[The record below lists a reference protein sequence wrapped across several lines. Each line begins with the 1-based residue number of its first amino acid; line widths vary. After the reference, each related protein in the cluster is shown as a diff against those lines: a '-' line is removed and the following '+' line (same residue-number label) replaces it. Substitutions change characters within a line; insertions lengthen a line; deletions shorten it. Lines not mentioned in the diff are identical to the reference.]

1 MGHADTRIT
10 ERVYARVKQ
19 EHVGDRMLEALDPKY
34 ARAAQKGKKPARV
47 KTVTEIPEPKVPT
60 LYRVKGVDKT
70 LSEWAQHAGIPKNTL
85 WSRLQAGLTMP
96 EAIAKGP
103 SHRAGKL
110 PGNSGTKRSRLAL
123 AEDDSGEP
131 KTSEIRVRRG
141 GIEPPTRGFSVPCST
156 D

>member
-1 MGHADTRIT
+1 M
-10 ERVYARVKQ
+10 
-19 EHVGDRMLEALDPKY
+19 
-34 ARAAQKGKKPARV
+34 
-47 KTVTEIPEPKVPT
+47 KTIGTIPEPKVPT

-85 WSRLQAGLTMP
+85 WSRLKAGLTMP

-103 SHRAGKL
+103 IGRAGKL
-110 PGNSGTKRSRLAL
+110 PGNSGTKRSRLAPT
-123 AEDDSGEP
+123 ADDSEEP
-131 KTSEIRVRRG
+131 KPRENPVRRG